1 MLGRRRIGVD
11 TAIDAYNSLSQQVFS
26 DQKRW
31 PGDGKFKATMLEEAI
46 KSLVQGVTGDP
57 KEPLLEVNN
66 TSVC

>member
-11 TAIDAYNSLSQQVFS
+11 TAIDAYYSLVFS

-31 PGDGKFKATMLEEAI
+31 PGDGRFKATTLEEAI
-46 KSLVQGVTGDP
+46 KSLVQDVTGDP
-57 KEPLLEVNN
+57 KEPLLEVDN